1 MPSTRT
7 KRQSPP
13 FSPHWLPLLFG
24 LVACLRPSHGKS
36 AEAPARP
43 NIVLIL
49 ADDLGFSDIGCYGSE
64 IATPNIDRLAA
75 QGVRFTQ
82 FYNSGRCCP
91 TRASLLTGLYAHQA
105 GVGAMID
112 DRGWPAYRGEINH
125 QCVTL
130 AEALGTAGYRTD
142 MVGKWHQVHM
152 RITGKPQINHRNQDP
167 FWFDKNN
174 WPRQRGFD
182 SFFGTIIGVGDYFDP
197 FTLTQNNDPVVTPQ
211 PGFYYTDAIAD
222 QAAERIAEN
231 AKTHKPFFLY
241 AAFTAPHWPLQ
252 AMPED
257 IARYENKYA
266 VGWDELRR
274 RRHERQIK
282 LGIVDARWSLS
293 PRDAE
298 ARAWDEMANQGWD
311 AHRMA
316 VYAAQID
323 RLDQGVGK
331 ILKALDTANAA
342 DNTVVLFLSD
352 NGGCAEKVQ
361 PDWFDINT
369 ETRDGR
375 KVAVGN
381 NPAVLAGPETT
392 YQSYGPGWANASN
405 TPFRRF
411 KHFAHEGGIATPLV
425 IRWPAAIPHPGT
437 ILNERGHVIDLMP
450 TFLEL
455 ANGEYPKQFNSHP
468 ILPAEGQSLIPAILS
483 HPHPERPPIFW
494 EHEGNRAVRV
504 GRWKLVAEH
513 NKPWELYDMEAD
525 RTETHDLAVD
535 RTEKVKE
542 LQEVYRQWA
551 ERVGVQTWPTPK
563 APLQVPTISD

>member
-1 MPSTRT
+1 MPSIQT
-7 KRQSPP
+7 KRRSSP
-13 FSPHWLPLLFG
+13 FSPHWLPTLFG
-24 LVACLRPSHGKS
+24 LIACLHPSHGKS

-112 DRGWPAYRGEINH
+112 DRGWSAYRGEINH
-125 QCVTL
+125 HCVTL
-130 AEALGTAGYRTD
+130 AEALGAAGYRTD

-197 FTLTQNNDPVVTPQ
+197 FTLTQNNDPVAAVTPE
-211 PGFYYTDAIAD
+211 FYYTDAIAD

-252 AMPED
+252 ALPED
-257 IARYENKYA
+257 IAKYENKYA
-266 VGWDELRR
+266 MGWDELRR

-282 LGIVDARWSLS
+282 LGIVDPRWPLS
-293 PRDAE
+293 PRDTE

-331 ILKALDTANAA
+331 ILNALDTANAA
-342 DNTVVLFLSD
+342 NDTVVLFLSD

-375 KVAVGN
+375 NVAVGN
-381 NPAVLAGPETT
+381 NPTVLAGPETT

-425 IRWPAAIPHPGT
+425 IRWPAAISHAGT
-437 ILNERGHVIDLMP
+437 ILHERGHVIDLMP

-455 ANGEYPKQFNSHP
+455 ANGQYPKQFNGHP
-468 ILPAEGQSLIPAILS
+468 ILPEEGQSLIPAILL
-483 HPHPERPPIFW
+483 HPHTERPPIFW
-494 EHEGNRAVRV
+494 EHEGNRAVRA
-504 GRWKLVAEH
+504 GQWKLVAEH
-513 NKPWELYDMEAD
+513 NKRWELYDMEAD
-525 RTETHDLAVD
+525 RTETHDLAVAQP
-535 RTEKVKE
+535 EKVKE
-542 LQEVYRQWA
+542 LEVVYRQWA
-551 ERVGVQTWPTPK
+551 ERVGVQNWPTPK
-563 APLQVPTISD
+563 APHPLPTTSD